1 MIKDYDYFLDRFLT
15 KLYLQEKEQVKQMS
29 ARERYAYFLLSYWNN
44 PYLWGQEN
52 AEGADCSGAVS
63 FAIIGATGFKIRTTA
78 NGLYKNIFTNRPNG
92 IDAVFW
98 KTKIERKYPQ
108 KTYPAGAIEHIAGIV
123 DKNVILNMTWP
134 KARLEPLPAAII
146 KAERDQYEIDIRGL
160 NMNACEKYSG
170 KMFYGVDKKLKELF
184 I

>member
-1 MIKDYDYFLDRFLT
+1 MGYNYFLDRFLT
-15 KLYLQEKEQVKQMS
+15 KFFLAEKEQVKKMS
-29 ARERYAYFLLSYWNN
+29 MEDRYRWFLLSYWNN

-78 NGLYKNIFTNRPNG
+78 NGLYKNIFTQQPNG

-108 KTYPAGAIEHIAGIV
+108 KTYAPGSIEHIAGIV
-123 DKNVILNMTWP
+123 DRNVILNMTWP
-134 KARLEPLPAAII
+134 KAKLESLPEAII
-146 KAERDQYEIDIRGL
+146 KAEKDQYEIDIRGIDL
-160 NMNACEKYSG
+160 DACKKYSER
-170 KMFYGVDKKLKELF
+170 MFYGIGKKLQEL
-184 I
+184 IS